1 LNGFVFGAAEPE
13 MDILTSTN
21 EFGTFMV
28 STQTFNDIIQA
39 AIAAPSPDNN
49 QPWLFRVENDSL
61 LVYLDHS
68 RSLPS
73 DVKSM
78 FDMTSIGAAVE
89 NAVIAAAQQGYAADV
104 KWCSPNSSTDLSNNS
119 PAIEIKLHAGGSPDP
134 LFAAI
139 HQRCTNRKFYESE
152 PLDPSLLEQLAA
164 ACAPFPEVQVDW
176 LSSKDEKRRFGKL
189 IASTDAL
196 RFQHRPF
203 HEELFRQ
210 LRFTKQEAESTADGL
225 DLRTLELPP
234 GLSGVLPLLR
244 NWKVMRAIIALR
256 MLPLLT
262 LPSSVSVGKSG
273 AIAVLSVPRYFVDE
287 PHDPAK
293 IFCTGGRA
301 IQRLWLA
308 GTAADLSL
316 HPLGSISI
324 FLLDENP
331 KPAYVATVQRA
342 RAGVHELL
350 PQLEGRVI
358 QLALRVG
365 RSKPPSM
372 RSIRRKQ
379 QALLLQQHKGSL

>member
-1 LNGFVFGAAEPE
+1 
-13 MDILTSTN
+13 MIS
-21 EFGTFMV
+21 
-28 STQTFNDIIQA
+28 SQTFDAIIQA

-61 LVYLDHS
+61 LVYLDRS

-89 NAVIAAAQQGYAADV
+89 NAVIAAAELGYAAEV
-104 KWCSPNSSTDLSNNS
+104 LWRGEPPTGSSNDELKM
-119 PAIEIKLHAGGSPDP
+119 ELKFREGGTRDP
-134 LFAAI
+134 LFASI
-139 HQRCTNRKFYESE
+139 IGRCTNRKMYASQ
-152 PLDPSLLEQLAA
+152 PLEQRLLNQLTA
-164 ACAPFPEVQVDW
+164 ACEVFPEVQIDW
-176 LSSKDEKRRFGKL
+176 LTSKDHKRRFGKL

-234 GLSGVLPLLR
+234 GLASVLPLLR
-244 NWKVMRAIIALR
+244 SWKVMRTIIAMR

-262 LPSSVSVGKSG
+262 MPSAVSVKKSG
-273 AIAVLSVPRYFVDE
+273 AIAILSVPQELVHE
-287 PHDPAK
+287 PHDPAQ
-293 IFCTGGRA
+293 IFATGGRA

-308 GTAADLSL
+308 GSAAGLSM

-331 KPAYVATVQRA
+331 KPEFRPTIDRVRA
-342 RAGVHELL
+342 AIHELV
-350 PQLEGRVI
+350 PNIDRRTI

-365 RSKPPSM
+365 RSPPPSI
-372 RSIRRKQ
+372 RSIRRPRE
-379 QALLLQQHKGSL
+379 ALILNSGM